1 MSTSKLPGRLLLF
14 ALLLTLAIGSLFGSV
29 VYNSRIDSL
38 QRAKE
43 TNHNVLTSVERA
55 LDRSIF
61 FADMALRDMVT
72 LLGEPTLDVLTPR
85 TRDLVLFSGAAST
98 QGFGPT
104 MVLDERGYI
113 TASNTGT
120 WWAENFAD
128 LEDFKHHQQLSTN
141 MLYVSA
147 PMVSRLTG
155 DPSISL
161 SRRLNH
167 PDGRFAG
174 IVSTTLKLSYVREL
188 LSAVSLGPDSGLN
201 LFRDDGVVIN
211 RFTVPNGGTGT
222 SVARTQIFER
232 FIQGADAFIAR
243 SSADGKERLYGF
255 RRLTGYPLI
264 LVAAQS
270 TDRIYSD
277 WMRRAIPLGAITLS
291 LMVGC
296 LALTWLFAR
305 EIRRGQLSAQ
315 QLRRAQRDNVAVLD
329 NVPSMIA
336 YWDTQ
341 LRNRF
346 ANRAYL
352 ECFGFQSTDIEG
364 RAMQEVIGKQLLD
377 QNMPYTKRALAGERQ
392 VFERTI
398 VDSSGKERHTI
409 TSYIPDVEDGEVQGF
424 FVQLSDIS
432 KRKRAEDALVAEKEK
447 LRVTLNSIGDAVV
460 TADTAGVIDYLNPVA
475 EATTGWTLEEARG
488 RSIDEVLDIR
498 GLTDGER
505 VENPLHVAL
514 REKRI
519 VGLTANSV
527 LVNRAGGS
535 LHIEDSA
542 APIMAADGEL
552 IGAVM
557 VFHDVTAAR
566 EMSLKMAHLA
576 HYDALTDLP
585 NRVLLLDRSVQAL
598 ARAARDGTRVAV
610 LYIDLDRFKN
620 INDSLGHDVG
630 DKLLVEFAHRMAE
643 HLNDTDTL
651 SRQGG
656 DEFVLLAC
664 GARELSE
671 IADLAQRIIQV
682 CAEPFVVGGHTLSLS
697 VSIGVSVFP
706 DDGLSFGE
714 LAKNADT
721 AMYIAKQAGRNRF
734 HFFAQEYGRQA
745 DRRLWL
751 EHALKHA
758 LAHDE
763 FFLEYQPKIDS
774 HTREVAGLEAL
785 VRWRKDGKVV
795 PPGEFIPLAEET
807 GLIIPLGKYIIEATV
822 RDLARLR
829 ASRFP
834 AVPVAVNISAGQFT
848 DPAFTRFVAAT
859 LAEGGL
865 TSASIELEI
874 TESLLMQN
882 LGPTI
887 SALKQMREAGVRIAI
902 DDFGTGYSSMSYLRN
917 LPVDTLKIDKSFVDD
932 IAKGQR
938 DRGIVHAIIILGHH
952 LGLTVTAEGVE
963 TEEQAS
969 ILRSLGCDQMQGY
982 LFSKPLGVDALL
994 AWHARNEPSPR

>member
-1 MSTSKLPGRLLLF
+1 MPTSKLPGRLLLF

-29 VYNSRIDSL
+29 IFNSRIDSL

-43 TNHNVLTSVERA
+43 TNHNVLTSTERA

-61 FADMALRDMVT
+61 FADMALRDMVA
-72 LLGEPTLDVLTPR
+72 LLAEPMLDSLTPR
-85 TRDLVLFSGAAST
+85 IRQLILFSGAAST
-98 QGFGPT
+98 EGFGPT

-113 TASNTGT
+113 TSSNTGT

-128 LEDFKHHQQLSTN
+128 LEDFKHHQDTSTN
-141 MLYVSA
+141 LLYVST

-155 DPSISL
+155 DLSISL

-167 PDGRFAG
+167 QDGRFAG
-174 IVSTTLKLSYVREL
+174 IVSTTLKVSYIREL

-201 LFRDDGVVIN
+201 LFRDDGIVIN
-211 RFTVPNGGTGT
+211 RFTVDGAGAGT
-222 SVARTQIFER
+222 SVAGTPIFER
-232 FIQGADAFIAR
+232 FRQGEDGFMAH
-243 SSADGKERLYGF
+243 SGADGKERLYSF
-255 RRLTGYPLI
+255 RRLSGYPL
-264 LVAAQS
+264 LLGVALSSEQ
-270 TDRIYSD
+270 IYSD
-277 WMRRAIPLGAITLS
+277 WARRAIPLGAITLS
-291 LMVGC
+291 LMAGC

-305 EIRRGQLSAQ
+305 EIRRGQLGAQ
-315 QLRRAQRDNVAVLD
+315 RLRRAQRDIGAVLD
-329 NVPSMIA
+329 SVPSMIA

-352 ECFGFQSTDIEG
+352 ECFGFKPADIEG
-364 RAMQEVIGKQLLD
+364 RAMRDVIGEKLVDSNL
-377 QNMPYTKRALAGERQ
+377 PYAARALEGHRQ
-392 VFERTI
+392 SFDRTLTD
-398 VDSSGKERHTI
+398 VHGKERHLI
-409 TSYIPDVEDGEVQGF
+409 TTYIPDIEDGEVQGF
-424 FVQLSDIS
+424 FVQLSDIT
-432 KRKRAEDALVAEKEK
+432 KRKRAEDALLAEKEK
-447 LRVTLNSIGDAVV
+447 LRVTLNSIGDAVIA
-460 TADTAGVIDYLNPVA
+460 TDTAAIVDYLNPIA
-475 EATTGWTLEEARG
+475 EMITGWTLDEARG

-498 GLTDGER
+498 NLADSAR

-514 REKRI
+514 RDKRI
-519 VGLTANSV
+519 VGLTTNSV
-527 LVNRAGGS
+527 LVNRDGVS
-535 LHIEDSA
+535 YHIEDSA
-542 APIMAADGEL
+542 APIMAVDGEL

-557 VFHDVTAAR
+557 VFHDVSATR

-576 HYDALTDLP
+576 QYDALTDLP
-585 NRVLLLDRSVQAL
+585 NRVLLLDRSLQAL

-630 DKLLVEFAHRMAE
+630 DKLLVEFAQRMAG
-643 HLNDTDTL
+643 HLNAADTL

-664 GARELSE
+664 GVCELTE
-671 IADLAQRIIQV
+671 IGDLAQRIIQL
-682 CAEPFVVGGHTLSLS
+682 CAEPFSIGGHSLSLS

-721 AMYIAKQAGRNRF
+721 AMYIAKQAGRNRY
-734 HFFAQEYGRQA
+734 HFFAKEYGRQA

-758 LAHDE
+758 LAHRE

-774 HTREVAGLEAL
+774 QTRAVVGLEAL

-795 PPGEFIPLAEET
+795 PPGEFISLAEET
-807 GLIIPLGKYIIEATV
+807 GLIIPLGKYIIEATI
-822 RDLARLR
+822 RDLALLR
-829 ASRFP
+829 ASSFP
-834 AVPVAVNISAGQFT
+834 VVPVAVNISAGQFT
-848 DPAFTRFVAAT
+848 DPSFSRYVATT

-865 TSASIELEI
+865 TSAAIELEI

-882 LGPTI
+882 LAPTI
-887 SALKQMREAGVRIAI
+887 AALKQMRETGVRIAI
-902 DDFGTGYSSMSYLRN
+902 DDFGTGYSSMSYLRD

-932 IAKGQR
+932 IAKGER

-963 TEEQAS
+963 LEEQAN
-969 ILRSLGCDQMQGY
+969 ILRALGCDQMQGY
-982 LFSKPLGVDALL
+982 LFCKPLGVEQLL
-994 AWHARNEPSPR
+994 AWHARSEIGVR

>member
-1 MSTSKLPGRLLLF
+1 MPTSKLPGRLLLF

-72 LLGEPTLDVLTPR
+72 LLAEPTLDSLTPR
-85 TRDLVLFSGAAST
+85 LRDLILFSGAAST
-98 QGFGPT
+98 SGFGPT

-128 LEDFKHHQQLSTN
+128 LEDFRHHQQTSTN

-147 PMVSRLTG
+147 PMVSRMTG

-174 IVSTTLKLSYVREL
+174 IVSTTLKVSYIREL
-188 LSAVSLGPDSGLN
+188 LSAISLGPDSGLS
-201 LFRDDGVVIN
+201 LFREDGTVIS
-211 RFTVPNGGTGT
+211 RFTLPDAEPGST
-222 SVARTQIFER
+222 VAGSAIFER
-232 FIQGADAFIAR
+232 FVQGTDAFLARSRADAT
-243 SSADGKERLYGF
+243 ERLYGF
-255 RRLTGYPLI
+255 RRLAGYPLVI
-264 LVAAQS
+264 VAAQS
-270 TDRIYSD
+270 SDQIYRD

-305 EIRRGQLSAQ
+305 EIRRGQIGAQ
-315 QLRRAQRDNVAVLD
+315 RLRRAQRDIVAVLD

-346 ANRAYL
+346 ANRAFL
-352 ECFGFQSTDIEG
+352 ECFGFKAEEIEG
-364 RAMQEVIGKQLLD
+364 RARPDVIGKDLVDSNL
-377 QNMPYTKRALAGERQ
+377 PYARLALEGHRQ
-392 VFERTI
+392 VFDRTL
-398 VDSSGKERHTI
+398 VDASGKERHTI
-409 TSYIPDVEDGEVQGF
+409 TSYIPDIEDGEVQGF
-424 FVQLSDIS
+424 FVQLSDIT
-432 KRKRAEDALVAEKEK
+432 KRKRAEDALLAEKEK
-447 LRVTLNSIGDAVV
+447 LRVTLNSIGDAVI
-460 TADTAGVIDYLNPVA
+460 TADTAGVVDYLNPAA
-475 EATTGWTLEEARG
+475 EATTGWKLEEARG

-498 GLTDGER
+498 SLTDAGR

-519 VGLTANSV
+519 VGLTSNSV
-527 LVNRAGGS
+527 LVNRSGKS
-535 LHIEDSA
+535 FHIEDSA
-542 APIMAADGEL
+542 APIMTTDGEL
-552 IGAVM
+552 MGAVM
-557 VFHDVTAAR
+557 VFHDVTATR

-576 HYDALTDLP
+576 QYDALTDLP
-585 NRVLLLDRSVQAL
+585 NRVLLLDRALQAL

-630 DKLLVEFAHRMAE
+630 DKLLVEFARRMAE
-643 HLNDTDTL
+643 HLNPADTL

-664 GARELSE
+664 GARDLSE
-671 IADLAQRIIQV
+671 IAALAQRIIQV
-682 CAEPFVVGGHTLSLS
+682 CADPFLVSGHRLSLS

-734 HFFAQEYGRQA
+734 HFFAKEYGRQA

-758 LAHDE
+758 LTHDE

-774 HTREVAGLEAL
+774 RTRAVVGLEAL
-785 VRWRKDGKVV
+785 VRWRKDDKVV
-795 PPGEFIPLAEET
+795 PPIEFIALAEET
-807 GLIIPLGKYIIEATV
+807 GLIIPLGKYIIEAAV
-822 RDLARLR
+822 RDMARLR
-829 ASRFP
+829 AGQFP

-848 DPAFTRFVAAT
+848 DPSFARFVTET
-859 LAEGGL
+859 LANGGL
-865 TSASIELEI
+865 TSAAIELEI

-882 LGPTI
+882 LAPTI
-887 SALKQMREAGVRIAI
+887 SALKQMRDAGIRIAI
-902 DDFGTGYSSMSYLRN
+902 DDFGTGYSSMSYLRD
-917 LPVDTLKIDKSFVDD
+917 LPVDTLKIDKSFIDD
-932 IAKGQR
+932 IAKGER

-963 TEEQAS
+963 LEEQAN
-969 ILRSLGCDQMQGY
+969 ILRTLGCDQMQGY
-982 LFSKPLGVDALL
+982 LFSKPLGVNALL
-994 AWHARNEPSPR
+994 SWHAHNEASR